1 MEAKVGKDRP
11 MCSISKPRYI
21 RYTSFCAVVGWVEVG
36 GGVGGSAC
44 LFFGFGW
51 CGVLGVLGVVTGVIG
66 VVGDFGC

>member
-21 RYTSFCAVVGWVEVG
+21 RYTSCCAVVGWVEVG

-44 LFFGFGW
+44 LSL
-51 CGVLGVLGVVTGVIG
+51 VLVGVVCLVCL
-66 VVGDFGC
+66 VVCLVW

>member
-1 MEAKVGKDRP
+1 VEAKVGKDRP

-21 RYTSFCAVVGWVEVG
+21 RYTSCCAVVVG
-36 GGVGGSAC
+36 GGGRGCGWFC
-44 LFFGFGW
+44 LSFFCFGW